1 MKKRALMVLMTV
13 LLCFMSVAGPV
24 CRAAASEGTEDA
36 QTQEEAGSEEDAG
49 RKDKGILEKGK
60 EIGSD
65 LYNKVDEKLDGVDKV
80 SLRREIREALE
91 QMDEMGISP
100 SAVAENLFGIRPPAG
115 NSGKKPGDTLIED
128 AQRTVR
134 KKTDGFFSI
143 LWEGFLDTLGDMITT
158 GISVFGGQSGKS

>member
-1 MKKRALMVLMTV
+1 MRKRALTFLITV
-13 LLCFMSVAGPV
+13 ILGFVSVAGPV
-24 CRAAASEGTEDA
+24 CSAAASDGSQTEEESGSGEDSDGRDKGLLE
-36 QTQEEAGSEEDAG
+36 QGMEAGSNFYD
-49 RKDKGILEKGK
+49 
-60 EIGSD
+60 
-65 LYNKVDEKLDGVDKV
+65 KVDEKLDNVDKV

-100 SAVAENLFGIRPPAG
+100 AMIAQNLFGIRPAG
-115 NSGKKPGDTLIED
+115 GSGGKKSGDTLIED

-158 GISVFGGQSGKS
+158 GISVFGGQKGKS

>member
-1 MKKRALMVLMTV
+1 MRKRALTFLITV
-13 LLCFMSVAGPV
+13 ILGFVSVTGPV
-24 CRAAASEGTEDA
+24 CFAAASDGSQTEEESGSGEDSDSKGLLE
-36 QTQEEAGSEEDAG
+36 QGMEAGSN
-49 RKDKGILEKGK
+49 
-60 EIGSD
+60 
-65 LYNKVDEKLDGVDKV
+65 LYDKVDEKLDSVDKV

-100 SAVAENLFGIRPPAG
+100 AMIAQNLFGIRPAG
-115 NSGKKPGDTLIED
+115 GSSGKKTGDTLIED

-158 GISVFGGQSGKS
+158 GISVFGGQKGKS